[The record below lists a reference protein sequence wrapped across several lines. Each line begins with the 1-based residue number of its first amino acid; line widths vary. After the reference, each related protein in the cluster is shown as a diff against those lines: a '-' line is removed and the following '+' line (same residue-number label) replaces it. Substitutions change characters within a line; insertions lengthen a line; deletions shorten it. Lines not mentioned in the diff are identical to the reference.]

1 MWAVRCLTGGAE
13 GVARSLDSRQTQIQ
27 VLPLGAASFQ
37 PWVSLLVRGMRM
49 CTSEA
54 GIVKIKC
61 KVLATL
67 SCKPE

>member
-1 MWAVRCLTGGAE
+1 MRRLTGGAE

-27 VLPLGAASFQ
+27 VLPLGAVSFQ
-37 PWVSLLVRGMRM
+37 PWVSLLVRAWNENE
-49 CTSEA
+49 CTSKA
-54 GIVKIKC
+54 GLVKIKC